1 MSNQDKKLKLSTQPL
16 SSSGE
21 SKNVSPRLSVEAYK
35 GTRDFY
41 PRDQFIQNYIFGVW
55 RKVAESFGYL
65 EYNASI
71 LEETKLYR
79 AKSGDEIVNEQTYS
93 FTDRGGRD
101 VTIRPEMTPTV
112 ARMVA
117 QKRKE
122 LTFPLRWFSIPNL
135 FRYERPQRGRLREHW
150 QLNVDMFG
158 VESVEADIEILKVA
172 YGIMKSFGAGDETF
186 EIRVND
192 RRLLNYLLHEHLEL
206 SEDQAH
212 KLSKLIDKMH
222 KMSAEDFLLAAKDIV
237 GDKTKMLEE
246 ILYVKSLDELGE
258 KAPKSQGA
266 HELQKVLAGLKAAG
280 ISNFVYDPTLVRGFD
295 YYTGVVFEVFDCSPV
310 NNRSVFGGG
319 RYDDL
324 VGIFGVEKVPG
335 VGFGAGDVTI
345 RDFLETHSLLPEYR
359 PPVKLY
365 ICHLENYLN
374 AANELGAQ
382 LRASG
387 LNVVVDITER
397 KVSQQ
402 VKTADKESVPFVLV
416 VGEEEVKTGKY
427 KVKNL
432 KDGKEVEVS
441 VTDITKAIN

>member
-1 MSNQDKKLKLSTQPL
+1 
-16 SSSGE
+16 
-21 SKNVSPRLSVEAYK
+21 
-35 GTRDFY
+35 
-41 PRDQFIQNYIFGVW
+41 
-55 RKVAESFGYL
+55 
-65 EYNASI
+65 
-71 LEETKLYR
+71 
-79 AKSGDEIVNEQTYS
+79 
-93 FTDRGGRD
+93 
-101 VTIRPEMTPTV
+101 
-112 ARMVA
+112 
-117 QKRKE
+117 
-122 LTFPLRWFSIPNL
+122 
-135 FRYERPQRGRLREHW
+135 
-150 QLNVDMFG
+150 
-158 VESVEADIEILKVA
+158 
-172 YGIMKSFGAGDETF
+172 
-186 EIRVND
+186 
-192 RRLLNYLLHEHLEL
+192 
-206 SEDQAH
+206 
-212 KLSKLIDKMH
+212 
-222 KMSAEDFLLAAKDIV
+222 
-237 GDKTKMLEE
+237 
-246 ILYVKSLDELGE
+246 
-258 KAPKSQGA
+258 
-266 HELQKVLAGLKAAG
+266 LAGLKAAG